1 MAHPTRQTTSER
13 PVAGQARDR
22 SGLNRWAWHTE
33 AVSQT
38 VEGAAQPA
46 KRGRPGFDR
55 SGLLDAAVAVF
66 NESGYD
72 ATSVSALAA
81 RLGLSKAALYH
92 HFSSKEEILETALS
106 EALDGLEGVI
116 VRTQSVVPSERLAA
130 VLEGAVRVLAAHLPA
145 VTLLLRVRGNSEI
158 ERRALE
164 RRRAFDQQVT
174 GIVRA
179 AQEEG
184 TVRDDV
190 DASVATRL
198 LFGMVNSLVEWY
210 RPGGAEDADA
220 LARDVL
226 TVALDGLRT
235 R

>member
-1 MAHPTRQTTSER
+1 M
-13 PVAGQARDR
+13 
-22 SGLNRWAWHTE
+22 
-33 AVSQT
+33 SQT
-38 VEGAAQPA
+38 VSGTAEPA
-46 KRGRPGFDR
+46 KRGRPGYDR
-55 SGLLDAAVAVF
+55 RGLLDAAVAVF

-72 ATSVSALAA
+72 ATSVAALAA

-92 HFSSKEEILETALS
+92 HFSSKEEILETALG
-106 EALDGLEGVI
+106 EALDELEGVLNDTRSI
-116 VRTQSVVPSERLAA
+116 GAGERLAA
-130 VLEGAVRVLAAHLPA
+130 VLQGAVQVLAAHLPA

-164 RRRAFDQQVT
+164 RRRAFDQEVT
-174 GIVRA
+174 RIVRA

-184 TVRDDV
+184 TVRSDV
-190 DASVATRL
+190 EASVATRL

-210 RPGGAEDADA
+210 RPGGSEDADA

>member
-1 MAHPTRQTTSER
+1 MSAAD
-13 PVAGQARDR
+13 PVR
-22 SGLNRWAWHTE
+22 
-33 AVSQT
+33 
-38 VEGAAQPA
+38 
-46 KRGRPGFDR
+46 RGRPGYDR
-55 SGLLDAAVAVF
+55 RGLLDAAVAVF

-72 ATSVSALAA
+72 GTSVAALAA

-92 HFSSKEEILETALS
+92 HFSSKEEILETALD
-106 EALDGLEGVI
+106 EALDGLEGVLAI
-116 VRTQSVVPSERLAA
+116 TDAVRPGDRLAA
-130 VLEGAVRVLAAHLPA
+130 VLEGAVGVLVTHLPS
-145 VTLLLRVRGNSEI
+145 VTLLLRVRGNSEV

-164 RRRAFDQQVT
+164 RRRAFDQAVT
-174 GIVRA
+174 AIVRA

-184 TVRDDV
+184 AVRADV

-210 RPGGAEDADA
+210 RPSGPEGAEA

-226 TVALDGLRT
+226 AVALDGLRT

>member
-1 MAHPTRQTTSER
+1 MSETGVR
-13 PVAGQARDR
+13 
-22 SGLNRWAWHTE
+22 
-33 AVSQT
+33 
-38 VEGAAQPA
+38 
-46 KRGRPGFDR
+46 RGRPGYDR
-55 SGLLDAAVAVF
+55 RGLLDAAVAVF

-72 ATSVSALAA
+72 ATSVAALAA

-92 HFSSKEEILETALS
+92 HFASKEEILETALG
-106 EALDGLEGVI
+106 EALDGLEGVLI
-116 VRTQSVVPSERLAA
+116 DTRAVVPSERLAA
-130 VLEGAVRVLAAHLPA
+130 VLQGAVRVLAAHLPS

-164 RRRAFDQQVT
+164 RRRAFDQEVT
-174 GIVRA
+174 AIVRA
-179 AQEEG
+179 AQEDG
-184 TVRDDV
+184 AIRLDV

-198 LFGMVNSLVEWY
+198 LFGMVNSLIEWY

>member
-1 MAHPTRQTTSER
+1 MTDARPATSE
-13 PVAGQARDR
+13 PAR
-22 SGLNRWAWHTE
+22 
-33 AVSQT
+33 
-38 VEGAAQPA
+38 
-46 KRGRPGFDR
+46 RGRPGYDR
-55 SGLLDAAVAVF
+55 RGLLAAAVAVF

-72 ATSVSALAA
+72 ATSVAALAT

-92 HFSSKEEILETALS
+92 HFSSKEEILELALG
-106 EALDGLEGVI
+106 EALDGLEGVLADTRSI
-116 VRTQSVVPSERLAA
+116 RASERLAS
-130 VLEGAVRVLAAHLPA
+130 VLQGAVRVLAANLPA
-145 VTLLLRVRGNSEI
+145 VTLLLRVRGNSEV
-158 ERRALE
+158 ERRALD
-164 RRRAFDQQVT
+164 RRRAFDQEVRE
-174 GIVRA
+174 IVRA
-179 AQEEG
+179 AQGEG
-184 TVRDDV
+184 AVRADI

>member
-1 MAHPTRQTTSER
+1 MSE
-13 PVAGQARDR
+13 PAR
-22 SGLNRWAWHTE
+22 
-33 AVSQT
+33 
-38 VEGAAQPA
+38 
-46 KRGRPGFDR
+46 RGRPGYDR
-55 SGLLDAAVAVF
+55 RGLLDAAVAVF

-72 ATSVSALAA
+72 ATSVAALAT

-92 HFSSKEEILETALS
+92 HFSSKEEILETALGD
-106 EALDGLEGVI
+106 ALDGLEGVLTATDA
-116 VRTQSVVPSERLAA
+116 VRPGDRLAA
-130 VLEGAVRVLAAHLPA
+130 VLQGAVGVLVEHLPS
-145 VTLLLRVRGNSEI
+145 VTLLLRVRGNSEV

-164 RRRAFDQQVT
+164 RRRAFDQAVT
-174 GIVRA
+174 AIVRA
-179 AQEEG
+179 AQQEG
-184 TVRDDV
+184 AVRGDV

-210 RPGGAEDADA
+210 RPGGPEDAEA

>member
-1 MAHPTRQTTSER
+1 MSES
-13 PVAGQARDR
+13 AR
-22 SGLNRWAWHTE
+22 
-33 AVSQT
+33 
-38 VEGAAQPA
+38 
-46 KRGRPGFDR
+46 RGRPGYDR
-55 SGLLDAAVAVF
+55 RGLLDAAVAVF

-72 ATSVSALAA
+72 ATSVAALAA

-92 HFSSKEEILETALS
+92 HFSSKEEILETALG
-106 EALDGLEGVI
+106 EALDGLEGVLTATDA
-116 VRTQSVVPSERLAA
+116 VRPGDRLAA
-130 VLEGAVRVLAAHLPA
+130 VLQGAVGVLVAHLPS
-145 VTLLLRVRGNSEI
+145 VTLLLRVRGNSEV

-164 RRRAFDQQVT
+164 RRRAFDQAVT
-174 GIVRA
+174 AIVRA
-179 AQEEG
+179 AQHEG
-184 TVRDDV
+184 AVRADV

-210 RPGGAEDADA
+210 RPGGPEDAEA

>member
-1 MAHPTRQTTSER
+1 MSES
-13 PVAGQARDR
+13 AR
-22 SGLNRWAWHTE
+22 
-33 AVSQT
+33 
-38 VEGAAQPA
+38 
-46 KRGRPGFDR
+46 RGRPGYDR
-55 SGLLDAAVAVF
+55 RGLLDAAVAVF

-72 ATSVSALAA
+72 ATSVAALAA

-92 HFSSKEEILETALS
+92 HFSSKEEILETALG
-106 EALDGLEGVI
+106 EALDGLEGVLTATDA
-116 VRTQSVVPSERLAA
+116 VRPGDRLAA
-130 VLEGAVRVLAAHLPA
+130 VLQGAVGVLVAHLPS
-145 VTLLLRVRGNSEI
+145 VTLLLRVRGNSEV

-164 RRRAFDQQVT
+164 RRRAFDQAVT
-174 GIVRA
+174 AIVRE
-179 AQEEG
+179 AQHEG
-184 TVRDDV
+184 AVRADV

-210 RPGGAEDADA
+210 RPGGPEDAEA

>member
-1 MAHPTRQTTSER
+1 M
-13 PVAGQARDR
+13 
-22 SGLNRWAWHTE
+22 SGATE
-33 AVSQT
+33 
-38 VEGAAQPA
+38 PA
-46 KRGRPGFDR
+46 KRGRPGYDR
-55 SGLLDAAVAVF
+55 RGLLDAAIAVF

-72 ATSVSALAA
+72 ATSVAALAA

-92 HFSSKEEILETALS
+92 HFSSKEEILETALG
-106 EALDGLEGVI
+106 EALDELEGVLADTRSI
-116 VRTQSVVPSERLAA
+116 GAGDRLAA
-130 VLEGAVRVLAAHLPA
+130 VLQGAVQVLAAHLPA

-164 RRRAFDQQVT
+164 RRRAFDQEVT
-174 GIVRA
+174 RIVRA

-184 TVRDDV
+184 TVRSDV

-210 RPGGAEDADA
+210 RPGGSEDADA